1 MHYSNAI
8 EPILT
13 AVPVIPVLIIEDAA
27 TAVPLA
33 RALVAGGL
41 YVLEITLRTSAAHDA
56 VTAIASEVEGAVV
69 GVGTV
74 FHPNQL
80 VLAESLGARFAVSP
94 GFTPNLL
101 AAARDSSLPLLPGAA
116 TPAEMMTLEEAGYNL
131 LKFFPAEVLGGIPA
145 LKAFASPLK
154 AIRFC
159 PTGGIGA
166 KNAPDY
172 LALPNVVCVGGSWVA
187 PADAVAAEDW
197 GRIERLAR
205 EAASL
210 SVNRPPTGRIG

>member
-13 AVPVIPVLIIEDAA
+13 ATPVIPVLVIEDVA

-94 GFTPNLL
+94 GFTPGLL
-101 AAARDSSLPLLPGAA
+101 EAAKDSSLPLLPGAV

-131 LKFFPAEVLGGIPA
+131 LKFFPAEVAGGITA
-145 LKAFASPLK
+145 LKAFASPLA

-159 PTGGIGA
+159 PTGGITA
-166 KNAPDY
+166 RNAPDY

-197 GRIERLAR
+197 SRIERLAR

-210 SVNRPPTGRIG
+210 KVERPPTGHIG